1 MTVWEVILIGLAMAM
16 DASAVTIANCT
27 TCKTKLSL
35 TKEWSMP
42 VIFSVFQFVMPVIG
56 FYLGSLFV
64 GYLSGTDY
72 IVAVVFFALGL
83 KVIIDGIKEQNEKE
97 HCPVSPPEVSY
108 STILIQGV
116 ATSID
121 ALVIGVTLSMSF
133 SSPFMPS
140 LLIGLVTFLVVSI
153 ALLLGKYLGH
163 VLGKYSPYVGSAIL
177 FGLSVK
183 SLITAIV
190 G

>member
-1 MTVWEVILIGLAMAM
+1 MTIWDIILIGLAMAM

-42 VIFSVFQFVMPVIG
+42 VTFSLFQILMPIIG
-56 FYLGSLFV
+56 FYLGSLFTS
-64 GYLSGTDY
+64 YLSGTDY
-72 IVAVVFFALGL
+72 IVAVVFFVLGL
-83 KVIIDGIKEQNEKE
+83 KVILDGIKEHREKGE
-97 HCPVSPPEVSY
+97 CPINPPEVSY
-108 STILIQGV
+108 ATIIIQGV

-121 ALVIGVTLSMSF
+121 ALIIGVTLSMSF
-133 SSPFMPS
+133 ASPFLPC
-140 LLIGLVTFLVVSI
+140 LIIGAVTFATVSI

-163 VLGKYSPYVGSAIL
+163 ILGEYSPYIGAIIL
-177 FGLSVK
+177 FGLSIK
-183 SLITAIV
+183 SLLSGIL